1 MTALQQALIHLV
13 LVIVAVVSI
22 VVLQVTGNLTT
33 VAAGFVLAVTGFGS
47 VGVAGVT
54 ITPPVLTTVPA
65 TPPVVAAAVTGP
77 AT

>member
-13 LVIVAVVSI
+13 LVIVAVISI

-54 ITPPVLTTVPA
+54 ISPPVTTTPVVG
-65 TPPVVAAAVTGP
+65 PPVVATALP
-77 AT
+77 AITN